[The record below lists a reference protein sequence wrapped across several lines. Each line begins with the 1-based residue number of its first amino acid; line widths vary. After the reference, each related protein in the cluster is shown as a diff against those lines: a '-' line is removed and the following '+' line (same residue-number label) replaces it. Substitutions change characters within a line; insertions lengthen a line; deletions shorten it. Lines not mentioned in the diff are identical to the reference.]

1 MAAIKLVNEQLDKP
15 PQKPIDVDALF
26 ATVICLLAQSSL
38 MTDSMVEYLTMTRG
52 GNLVATTMIPDF
64 KLSIFNSF
72 SPEGHVRMLTEMVK
86 ELPKELELIEGF
98 KTSALSL
105 EPICQTMNE
114 IKYLEAMVSCIDA
127 LKTSSVSGK
136 D

>member
-15 PQKPIDVDALF
+15 PQKPIDADALF

-64 KLSIFNSF
+64 NLSIFSDF
-72 SPEGHVRMLTEMVK
+72 SPEGHVKMLTEIVK
-86 ELPKELELIEGF
+86 EQPKELDLIEGF
-98 KTSALSL
+98 KTSALSI

-114 IKYLEAMVSCIDA
+114 IKYLEAMVRCIDA
-127 LKTSSVSGK
+127 IKTSSVSGTK
-136 D
+136 